1 MSSFFKELVSTNL
14 YKSSQGLIARR
25 LTFIGLSVVF
35 ILWGYSIWRAA
46 SFGSQASGIL
56 AAVVAVAGIWA
67 SFRAI
72 QFPVF
77 ADFLVSVEAE
87 MSKVSWPT
95 KSELFANTKVV
106 LLFMFLFTVLIFLYD
121 CVFRGFFGLFS

>member
-14 YKSSQGLIARR
+14 YKSSQGRVARR

-35 ILWGYSIWRAA
+35 ILWGYSIWKAA
-46 SFGSQASGIL
+46 TFGSQASGIL
-56 AAVVAVAGIWA
+56 AAVVALVGVWA

-72 QFPVF
+72 QFPIF

-87 MSKVSWPT
+87 MSKVSWPS
-95 KSELFANTKVV
+95 KSDLFANTKVV
-106 LLFMFLFTVLIFLYD
+106 LIFMVLFSVLIFIYD
-121 CVFRGFFGLFS
+121 CIFRGFFGLFS